1 MTDAWGAYLSAEI
14 RIDLPGGA
22 IRVFPAPAMQASGAF
37 PDPAGRPVTVLTAHN
52 PGGVI
57 ADPAVNARAQALLEG
72 ELASRGRAWWPAAGA
87 DPSWSHVEDGVAIPG
102 IGEAEAMELGAA
114 FGQGAIFVLTPT
126 SRRLID
132 CVTGQRSVTG
142 WVIVPEADL
151 ADDDA
156 TYHDTADGEPGVEG
170 DRETESAL
178 ERLVGDLGPDP
189 RAWAAS
195 GDGAV
200 LAESRWEAAEPGAG
214 DGLGGAAGDGPA
226 SGDFLVRI
234 GGTYVIYQ
242 TDGADWEWDDLDA
255 ADDATAI
262 ARFRDHQGD

>member
-1 MTDAWGAYLSAEI
+1 VTDAWDAYLSAEI

-52 PGGVI
+52 PGGVV
-57 ADPAVNARAQALLEG
+57 AGPAVNARAQALLEG

-114 FGQGAIFVLTPT
+114 FGQEAIFVLTPT

-132 CVTGQRSVTG
+132 CVTGRRSVTG

-151 ADDDA
+151 ADDGL
-156 TYHDTADGEPGVEG
+156 ADDGLADDGLAGEG
-170 DRETESAL
+170 DRETEAAL
-178 ERLVGDLGPDP
+178 ERLVGELGPDP

-200 LAESRWEAAEPGAG
+200 LAESRWEAAG
-214 DGLGGAAGDGPA
+214 DGGGTAGGGPA

-234 GGTYVIYQ
+234 GGTYVLYQ

-255 ADDATAI
+255 ADDAAAI

>member
-1 MTDAWGAYLSAEI
+1 VTDAWDAYLSAEI

-22 IRVFPAPAMQASGAF
+22 VRVFPAPAMQASGAF

-52 PGGVI
+52 PGGVV

-72 ELASRGRAWWPAAGA
+72 ALAGRGRAWWPAAGA
-87 DPSWSHVEDGVAIPG
+87 DPSWSHVEDSVAIPG
-102 IGEAEAMELGAA
+102 ISEAEGRELGAA
-114 FGQGAIFVLTPT
+114 FGQEAIYVLTPT

-132 CVTGQRSVTG
+132 CVTGRRSVTG

-151 ADDDA
+151 ADDG
-156 TYHDTADGEPGVEG
+156 TAGDDLAVEG
-170 DRETESAL
+170 DRETEAAL
-178 ERLVGDLGPDP
+178 ERLVGALGPDP
-189 RAWAAS
+189 RAWVAA

-200 LAESRWEAAEPGAG
+200 LAESRWEAGAAIEPG
-214 DGLGGAAGDGPA
+214 DTAGDGPA

-262 ARFRDHQGD
+262 ARFRDHQGE